1 MTTTAPDVFTG
12 GQEALTTEEATNAT
26 WQYAPG
32 TVPGLLQTPGYA
44 TAVAN
49 SLPHLDRGRQDRFRL
64 RIEPVL
70 HGRPHVGRREQLGDH
85 PGVTVRDVREQPSDT
100 GGGGDG
106 EAGRQQGPS
115 VEPGGGIAVG
125 RSPRDRGVGVPAAGH
140 TGYPAA
146 DTLLGL
152 AGPAQDAAEISSWAS
167 RRSFHHTSLTSGA
180 AVMAGSALGG
190 APATRSN
197 T

>member
-49 SLPHLDRGRQDRFRL
+49 SLPHLDRGRQDHFRL

-70 HGRPHVGRREQLGDH
+70 HGRPHVGRREQLGII
-85 PGVTVRDVREQPSDT
+85 PASPSRT
-100 GGGGDG
+100 SVNNPRTLAA
-106 EAGRQQGPS
+106 AGTARLYVS
-115 VEPGGGIAVG
+115 
-125 RSPRDRGVGVPAAGH
+125 RVPASNPAGASQWAGAH
-140 TGYPAA
+140 EIGVSAYRPPATPA
-146 DTLLGL
+146 TRRRTRFSDWP
-152 AGPAQDAAEISSWAS
+152 GPAQDAAAISS
-167 RRSFHHTSLTSGA
+167 
-180 AVMAGSALGG
+180 
-190 APATRSN
+190 
-197 T
+197 